1 MPMYKFVEYSDN
13 YSDTSG
19 SLWDFKGDEIDNN
32 ANVTNDVNAHSFKF
46 KASLTSNTETG
57 GTKKE

>member
-1 MPMYKFVEYSDN
+1 MPMYKFIEYSGN

-32 ANVTNDVNAHSFKF
+32 ANVTNVLRLIHLNIKQVLLVIL
-46 KASLTSNTETG
+46 KQMEQ
-57 GTKKE
+57 KKE